1 MARAVIKGRVDMDGK
16 GAEVALTKSQQGA
29 VRFKNKMK
37 QVGAAI
43 GAAFAIGI
51 IVRFAKE
58 ITDLG
63 SKLSDM
69 ATAAG
74 IGTDEFQALSLA
86 ARDAG
91 ASEDQLTNSLSRLK
105 VAQGRVIEGD
115 VTMEK
120 AFKSLRIPIE
130 DVVKMSL
137 PELFKAVADGLT
149 KANNGA
155 QEFNATAQ
163 ILGVRNTPKLLE
175 ALNRLSEEGF
185 EGLTT
190 AAIEAGQVM
199 DKDVI
204 AKMDETADQL
214 LRTKRTI
221 QVFFADIISWTIT
234 AAESFGTFWGAVSA
248 VGFREAWRQGKAG
261 ELFDQL
267 ETSPGK
273 ITEQEKADKAR
284 AARVSAFQARLD
296 KERAERE
303 EKLKKNLAL
312 KAGSGSAMID
322 QLVKIGAGGRA
333 QVDMAQR
340 EARRLDTTRNRLLER
355 SLELQGI
362 IAQQSGNRSGFRIT

>member
-190 AAIEAGQVM
+190 AAIEAG
-199 DKDVI
+199 
-204 AKMDETADQL
+204 
-214 LRTKRTI
+214 
-221 QVFFADIISWTIT
+221 ADI
-234 AAESFGTFWGAVSA
+234 GARNA
-248 VGFREAWRQGKAG
+248 NR
-261 ELFDQL
+261 D
-267 ETSPGK
+267 SPLHLACGRGA
-273 ITEQEKADKAR
+273 IVDALIFL
-284 AARVSAFQARLD
+284 V
-296 KERAERE
+296 ERGP
-303 EKLKKNLAL
+303 K
-312 KAGSGSAMID
+312 
-322 QLVKIGAGGRA
+322 V
-333 QVDMAQR
+333 
-340 EARRLDTTRNRLLER
+340 
-355 SLELQGI
+355 GI
-362 IAQQSGNRSGFRIT
+362 IKISRKIVTPTATVVTTIG